1 MRIVFPTFKAPC
13 SHQMFYNAL
22 KKEDYYYCYFRP
34 TEHEIETQK
43 LNDLPRVIYKAGLR
57 TLALLASPASRK
69 TVSVQ
74 Q

>member
-22 KKEDYYYCYFRP
+22 KKRI
-34 TEHEIETQK
+34 TIIVISVLQSMKLRLK
-43 LNDLPRVIYKAGLR
+43 LNDLPGVIYKSGLR
-57 TLALLASPASRK
+57 TLALLASSASQK